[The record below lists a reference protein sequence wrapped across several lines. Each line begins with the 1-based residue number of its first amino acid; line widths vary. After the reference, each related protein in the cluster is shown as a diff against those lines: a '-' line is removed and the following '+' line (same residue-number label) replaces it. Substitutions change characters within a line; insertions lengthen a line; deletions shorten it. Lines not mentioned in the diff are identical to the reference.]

1 MLRAR
6 QELSLLT
13 NVLAI
18 KCPPPRLFM
27 LLYHLKIDCNSR
39 RPLERKV

>member
-18 KCPPPRLFM
+18 KCPPRLFM